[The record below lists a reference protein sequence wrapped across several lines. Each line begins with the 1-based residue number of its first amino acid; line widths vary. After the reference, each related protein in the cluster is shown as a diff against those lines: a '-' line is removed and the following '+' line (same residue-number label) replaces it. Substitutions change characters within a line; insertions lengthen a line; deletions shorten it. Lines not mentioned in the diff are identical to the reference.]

1 MRAPNP
7 QGQASVEF
15 ALVSVV
21 LVLLLAGAI
30 EFGQL
35 YATRLDLE
43 GAARAGARWAAANP
57 SAWTSA
63 AAPASNTIEGQVL
76 DAGGSA
82 GRVPN
87 DDAHILVEYFA
98 LSGATPVA
106 CGSYRQASN
115 AFVGA
120 NGYTESTCVI
130 AGSLVRVTAT
140 LTPATLGGTFGGLF
154 GSIAVSGRATMPVL

>member
-1 MRAPNP
+1 MRAPKAE
-7 QGQASVEF
+7 GQASVEF

-35 YATRLDLE
+35 YSAKLDLE

-57 SAWTSA
+57 TAWSNA
-63 AAPASNTIEGQVL
+63 ASPASNTIEGQVL
-76 DAGGSA
+76 GAGGSA
-82 GRVPN
+82 ASVPN
-87 DDAHILVEYFA
+87 DSSHLLVEYFA
-98 LSGATPVA
+98 FSGGTTVA
-106 CGSYRQASN
+106 CGSYQQGTN
-115 AFVGA
+115 TFVAA
-120 NGYTESTCVI
+120 NGYTQSTCVT

-154 GSIAVSGRATMPVL
+154 GGIAVTGRATMPVL